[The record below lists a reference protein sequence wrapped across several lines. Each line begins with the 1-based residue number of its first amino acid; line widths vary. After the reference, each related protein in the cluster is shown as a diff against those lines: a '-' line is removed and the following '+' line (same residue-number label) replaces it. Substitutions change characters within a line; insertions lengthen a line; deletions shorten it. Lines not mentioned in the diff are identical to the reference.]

1 VARLLYKPVGLLF
14 GVLGGIVAGAIFKRL
29 WRVVANESDTPN
41 ATDEEKGWL
50 EVVSA
55 AAAQGAVFGAV
66 KALIDRAGAV
76 GFARVTGAWPGET
89 KS

>member
-1 VARLLYKPVGLLF
+1 VARLLYKPVGLVF
-14 GVLGGIVAGAIFKRL
+14 SVLGGILAGAVFKRL

-41 ATDEEKGWL
+41 ATDEAKGWL
-50 EVVSA
+50 EVISA

-76 GFARVTGAWPGET
+76 GFARLTGTWPGET